1 MTICSPVPGNSLVTL
16 CSLGVIGTLEHN
28 NCIVHGSTGQHVLRG
43 LACTR
48 DHLVSELPALV
59 DHPPLPEQQPPLG
72 EGEVEGLEV
81 GPVVGDAEAVEE
93 DADGDA
99 DPRDH
104 QDYRHL
110 LLVQT

>member
-1 MTICSPVPGNSLVTL
+1 MSRMCTQPMPMTICSPVPGNSLVTL
-16 CSLGVIGTLEHN
+16 RSLGVIGTLEHN
-28 NCIVHGSTGQHVLRG
+28 NCIVR
-43 LACTR
+43 TR

-104 QDYRHL
+104 QDDRHL

>member
-1 MTICSPVPGNSLVTL
+1 M
-16 CSLGVIGTLEHN
+16 
-28 NCIVHGSTGQHVLRG
+28 
-43 LACTR
+43 
-48 DHLVSELPALV
+48 SELSALV